1 MGTVRKMKLFPAL
14 VATLLQEAKSQTCDG
29 TPVFAVTCHE
39 DLVVELTV
47 NEPCLTEKF
56 PFVALTDLQINPT
69 DAAGNTPSTQCL
81 PCTDNDPENNCNTED
96 NFMGYDFTADPVVA
110 SPVSSATTSLFFK
123 AGHCGTS
130 MDISADGTK
139 AIFKTDIGKPAEVDA
154 TTGIVTETTLLETD
168 ITCEY
173 PSTISGIEMDP
184 GMDVIADA
192 SQDSDKISQD
202 ANPDTVS
209 DNLFTMTT
217 KERNMD
223 TGVNGAVITAND
235 DVTLG
240 DGVSIAVAATDPA
253 ITDFYLGD
261 CVADNGEDATIPG
274 ATANDPATPNL
285 DYKSLQ
291 IVTGGCMEDL
301 GGLST
306 DITAS
311 MTGKE
316 LIFKQ
321 FAFADASQAALTLDF
336 QVICNIILGTAPTN
350 AECLTRKTDEGITSS
365 LTGDAGR
372 RRRATR
378 RAAAEYSETTKYQVT
393 AGSKIAEVSD
403 NGIVVAH
410 SGSGKASGEDAESGA
425 VSAAVAIMAGTA
437 VMLL

>member
-1 MGTVRKMKLFPAL
+1 MKLFPAL

-29 TPVFAVTCHE
+29 NPVFAVTCHE

-81 PCTDNDPENNCNTED
+81 PCTDSDPENNCNTED

-110 SPVSSATTSLFFK
+110 SPVSSSTTSLFFK

-130 MDISADGTK
+130 MQISADGAT
-139 AIFKTDIGKPAEVDA
+139 AVFKTDIGKPAEVDA

-173 PSTISGIEMDP
+173 PSTISDIEMDA
-184 GMDVIADA
+184 GMSVIADA

-202 ANPDTVS
+202 ANPDAVS
-209 DNLFTMTT
+209 DSLFTMET

-223 TGVNGAVITAND
+223 TGATGAVITSSD

-240 DGVSIAVAATDPA
+240 DGVRIAVTATDAA

-261 CVADNGEDATIPG
+261 CVADNGEAQFQADGT
-274 ATANDPATPNL
+274 TPNA
-285 DYKSLQ
+285 DYRSLQ
-291 IVTGGCMEDL
+291 IVTGGCMESL
-301 GGLST
+301 GSLENE
-306 DITAS
+306 IEAS

-321 FAFADASQAALTLDF
+321 FAFADESQAALTLTF
-336 QVICNIILGTAPTN
+336 QVTCDIILGQAPTD
-350 AECLTRKTDEGITSS
+350 ADCLQRKTDGDSS
-365 LTGDAGR
+365 LTDKAGR

-378 RAAAEYSETTKYQVT
+378 RAAAEYSETT
-393 AGSKIAEVSD
+393 SE
-403 NGIVVAH
+403 
-410 SGSGKASGEDAESGA
+410 
-425 VSAAVAIMAGTA
+425 
-437 VMLL
+437 

>member
-1 MGTVRKMKLFPAL
+1 MKLFPAL

-29 TPVFAVTCHE
+29 NPVFAVTCHE

-47 NEPCLTEKF
+47 NKPCLTEKF
-56 PFVALTDLQINPT
+56 PFVSITELQINPT
-69 DAAGNTPSTQCL
+69 DAAGNVPEDANGNSLQCL
-81 PCTDNDPENNCNTED
+81 PCTTLPCSESA
-96 NFMGYDFTADPVVA
+96 NFMAYDFWDANPTAVA
-110 SPVSSATTSLFFK
+110 VDDNSASLFFK
-123 AGHCGTS
+123 AGQCGTS
-130 MDISADGTK
+130 MTISADETK

-173 PSTISGIEMDP
+173 PSTISDIAMDP
-184 GMDVIADA
+184 GMSVIADA

-202 ANPDTVS
+202 ANPDAVS
-209 DNLFTMTT
+209 DSLFTMET

-223 TGVNGAVITAND
+223 TGATGAVITSSD

-240 DGVSIAVAATDPA
+240 DGVRIAVTATDAA

-261 CVADNGEDATIPG
+261 CVADNGEDQFQADGT
-274 ATANDPATPNL
+274 TPNV
-285 DYKSLQ
+285 DYRSLQ
-291 IVTGGCMEDL
+291 IVTGGCMESL
-301 GGLST
+301 GSLENE
-306 DITAS
+306 IEAS

-321 FAFADASQAALTLDF
+321 FAFADESQAALTLTF
-336 QVICNIILGTAPTN
+336 QVTCDIILGEAPTD
-350 AECLTRKTDEGITSS
+350 ADCLQRKTDGDSS
-365 LTGDAGR
+365 LTDKAGR

-410 SGSGKASGEDAESGA
+410 SGSGKASDEDAESGA